1 MNDRCLVTFVMVMM
15 LVCLSGTVAFGQD
28 IRQEKNISLTLAMD
42 AARGAVQF
50 CREKGWNVAVAV
62 VDRSG
67 QIIVQLRADGAGPHT
82 IDASRR
88 KAFTSAS
95 ARNNTSAILEN
106 VQKNPGAANLP
117 MIDSFLV
124 LGGGVPIRVGNEVIG
139 AIGVGGAPGGH
150 LDDQCAEA
158 GINAIRDRLK

>member
-1 MNDRCLVTFVMVMM
+1 LASFVMVMM

-42 AARGAVQF
+42 AVRGAVQF

-106 VQKNPGAANLP
+106 VQKNLGAANLP
-117 MIDSFLV
+117 MIDGFLV
-124 LGGGVPIRVGNEVIG
+124 LGGGMPIRVGNEVIG

-158 GINAIRDRLK
+158 GINTIRGRLN